1 MWWNDARGRLVLVVG
16 IVLVLAAGCADH
28 SIFSWVRG
36 GTRAQPPVAQ
46 DPDHTPSRSDRLRG
60 DGVGA
65 SASAPEPVMVQE
77 RRSIQQPAL
86 QPPALEPSALQ
97 PPAQAE
103 PGLPPAAPEPDPRA
117 VIDWL
122 LKDRR

>member
-1 MWWNDARGRLVLVVG
+1 MWSSNARGQLLLVVG

-28 SIFSWVRG
+28 SIFARVRG
-36 GTRAQPPVAQ
+36 WTRAQPSAAQ

-60 DGVGA
+60 DGVAA

-86 QPPALEPSALQ
+86 QPAAPPPPALQ
-97 PPAQAE
+97 PAAQPE
-103 PGLPPAAPEPDPRA
+103 PGLPPTTPEPDPRA